1 MNISNELH
9 KPQGLS
15 HFMKALKATFKRRDI
30 DIRQVKDSKLLHLA
44 AEAQNQPD
52 WQTLSGLMQKVAA
65 TPIDDITIDNSTPQ
79 DNAVRIGRNNLDDLL
94 RSAARTSEVQLSDDS
109 EDDDCAGFENELI
122 GQAVTKI
129 EIVFA
134 LSEVNVLK
142 VYIAPDN
149 NDILEAKMHYLPF
162 GAPVITLL
170 TDDELNAIRE
180 YIQPNVDFVMQAFN
194 GTSEGWE

>member
-65 TPIDDITIDNSTPQ
+65 TPINDITIDNSTPQ
-79 DNAVRIGRNNLDDLL
+79 DDAVRIGRNNLDDLL
-94 RSAARTSEVQLSDDS
+94 KSAARASEVQLSDDF
-109 EDDDCAGFENELI
+109 EDEDCAVFENELI

-149 NDILEAKMHYLPF
+149 NDILEANMHYLPF

-170 TDDELNAIRE
+170 TENELNAIRE